1 MKLSRIHIK
10 IPATFTLVLLLF
22 QNANA
27 QSIDNDFLRSTGK
40 IYSVI
45 AAIVVIFII
54 IIIYLWRLDNKLTK
68 LENHIKDEH

>member
-1 MKLSRIHIK
+1 MILSRSHIK
-10 IPATFTLVLLLF
+10 IPASFALVLLLF

-27 QSIDNDFLRSTGK
+27 QAIDNDFLRSTGK

-45 AAIVVIFII
+45 AAIVIIFII

>member
-1 MKLSRIHIK
+1 MILSHVHIK

-45 AAIVVIFII
+45 AAIVIIFII

-68 LENHIKDEH
+68 LENHIKNEQ